1 MVVVAVVV
9 VVGLTVVVV
18 TAVASDLVY
27 EVGASVGDVE
37 AWCSWRRRCGQVAGG
52 AQAGYTEPALE
63 LPAAR
68 LVDSHVG
75 RRAAAASADPQ
86 HVQQLTGDHSHAAHH
101 RLTMQRRLQR
111 PRQPCTSR
119 QASTTTRC
127 TMETYHYDHRTTSQ

>member
-1 MVVVAVVV
+1 MVVVVVVV
-9 VVGLTVVVV
+9 VVGLSVVVV

-63 LPAAR
+63 RPEAR

-75 RRAAAASADPQ
+75 RRRAAAAGADPQ
-86 HVQQLTGDHSHAAHH
+86 HVQLTGDHSHAAHH

-111 PRQPCTSR
+111 PRQRCTSMH
-119 QASTTTRC
+119 ASTTTRC
-127 TMETYHYDHRTTSQ
+127 TMETYHYDQRRTSQ